1 MSIGENI
8 KKLRKEKGLTQKQL
22 GILCQPPIDEANIR
36 KYENDKQ
43 NPKIETLEKIA
54 NALDCKV
61 SDIREFDGS
70 IRVKITP
77 ESIEFDRLIRKHKA
91 NENLTEEERQ
101 WLINYLETNNFKDT
115 FERLKEVGQ
124 NILESLNYCRLQN
137 AYETLNKDG
146 QEKVIEHAEL
156 IAKIPE
162 YQKKPPEPPQE

>member
-1 MSIGENI
+1 MTTGENI
-8 KKLRKEKGLTQKQL
+8 KRIRMEKGYTQKQL
-22 GILCQPPIDEANIR
+22 AEKCEMYESQIR
-36 KYENDKQ
+36 KYELNKA

-77 ESIEFDRLIRKHKA
+77 ESIEYDRLIRKHKA

-101 WLINYLETNNFKDT
+101 WLINYIEANNFKDT

-124 NILESLNYCRLQN
+124 NVLESLNYCRLQN

-162 YQKKPPEPPQE
+162 YQKNPDELPQE

>member
-8 KKLRKEKGLTQKQL
+8 KRLRKEKGLTQKQL

-43 NPKIETLEKIA
+43 NPKIETIEKIA
-54 NALDCKV
+54 NALGV
-61 SDIREFDGS
+61 PEYELRGFDGS
-70 IRVKITP
+70 IRVNPELVEISRIQNKFLHDKESVTP
-77 ESIEFDRLIRKHKA
+77 EELKKMTDYYHSE
-91 NENLTEEERQ
+91 Q
-101 WLINYLETNNFKDT
+101 YKDL
-115 FERLKEVGQ
+115 FVHLKEVGQ
-124 NILESLNYCRLQN
+124 NVIESLNYCRLQN

-162 YQKKPPEPPQE
+162 YQKEPPEPPQE

>member
-1 MSIGENI
+1 MTTGENI
-8 KKLRKEKGLTQKQL
+8 KRIRMEKGYTQKQL
-22 GILCQPPIDEANIR
+22 AEKCEMYESQIR
-36 KYENDKQ
+36 KYELNKA

-77 ESIEFDRLIRKHKA
+77 ESIEYDRLIRKHQA

-101 WLINYLETNNFKDT
+101 WLINYIEANNFKDT

-124 NILESLNYCRLQN
+124 NVLESLNYCRLQN
-137 AYETLNKDG
+137 ICETLNKDG

-162 YQKKPPEPPQE
+162 YQKNPDELPQE

>member
-1 MSIGENI
+1 MTTGENI
-8 KKLRKEKGLTQKQL
+8 KRIRMEKGYTQKQL
-22 GILCQPPIDEANIR
+22 AEKCEMYESQIR
-36 KYENDKQ
+36 KYELNKA

-77 ESIEFDRLIRKHKA
+77 ESIEYDRLIRKHQA

-101 WLINYLETNNFKDT
+101 WLINYIEANNFKDT

-124 NILESLNYCRLQN
+124 NVLESLNYCRLQN

-162 YQKKPPEPPQE
+162 YQKNPDELPQE

>member
-162 YQKKPPEPPQE
+162 YQKEPDEPPQE